1 MTTTA
6 VTGCIR
12 GRVQGVAFRY
22 SMQQMAE
29 QLGVAGWVRNLP
41 DRSVSFHAEGIDDA
55 VDALLRWS
63 KSGPALARVDTVD
76 IAACDV
82 HRFESFEIL
91 P

>member
-41 DRSVSFHAEGIDDA
+41 DRSVAFHGEGPDES
-55 VDALLRWS
+55 VDALLYWS
-63 KSGPALARVDTVD
+63 QTGPRLARVDSVD
-76 IAACDV
+76 VEPCEV
-82 HRFESFEIL
+82 HRFESFDIL